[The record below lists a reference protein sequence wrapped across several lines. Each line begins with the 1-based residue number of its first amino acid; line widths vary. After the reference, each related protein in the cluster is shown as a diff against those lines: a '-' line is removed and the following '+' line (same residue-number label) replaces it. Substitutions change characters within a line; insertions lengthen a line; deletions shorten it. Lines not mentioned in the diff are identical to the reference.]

1 MYKILLIFLS
11 FAKLTCSDNPKF
23 HIFKEIDIPTS
34 VQTFLPYR
42 FQFNSDGDLLMSF
55 PRVHNDNSEPKD
67 DIDTSLMLLKTKE
80 NKLDIYRLGIDI
92 YSVMGFTIDKND
104 KFYLLDQ
111 GFILQNGMIA
121 ENTFPRLITQKKDNV
136 EIYNFT
142 GINLRYSLLTD
153 VVVDHEE
160 KYAYI
165 IDGGNLKCDES
176 SPGIIVLNFGSKK
189 SYKILNNHKSFE
201 KNEKKKGINSN
212 FNDALSNKEIYD
224 YFKKGTGVN
233 SIQISCDDETIY
245 YSSIKSKILYSVS
258 TKDISD
264 AIDKY
269 ENSKN
274 IKDLNEIDVKEIN
287 LEFISYYTLISSKN
301 NIFAIN
307 GEANA
312 VELSLTIDGDLTNY
326 RKGDNQKIDY
336 QKLIGIDYSPVSID
350 VYNGKLYLLFTDKVE
365 GENIKLKIYEA
376 ELNKDEFN
384 NIVGCTIFIFKL
396 YGGII
401 FLFCFFFIIL
411 CIAIMII
418 IANGGQKLEISNL
431 KKEME
436 KEAEINELNRQ
447 LNE

>member
-104 KFYLLDQ
+104 KLYLLDQ

-165 IDGGNLKCDES
+165 IDGGNLEHDES

-189 SYKILNNHKSFE
+189 SYKILNNHKSF
-201 KNEKKKGINSN
+201 KMKGINSN
-212 FNDALSNKEIYD
+212 FNDALKNDKIYN
-224 YFKKGTGVN
+224 YFKDNIGVN

-269 ENSKN
+269 EKKKN
-274 IKDLNEIDVKEIN
+274 VKDLNEIDVKEIN

-336 QKLIGIDYSPVSID
+336 QKPGTEHSPVSID

-411 CIAIMII
+411 CITIMII
-418 IANGGQKLEISNL
+418 IANSGQKLEISNL